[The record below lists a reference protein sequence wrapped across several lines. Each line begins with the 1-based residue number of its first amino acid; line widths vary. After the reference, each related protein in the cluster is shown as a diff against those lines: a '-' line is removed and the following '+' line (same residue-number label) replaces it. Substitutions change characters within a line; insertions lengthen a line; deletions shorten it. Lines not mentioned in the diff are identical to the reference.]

1 MYEGENN
8 GIIFYPIIRKTQINW
23 LIINVNIVINAV
35 MVELEDFVI
44 EKSRLML
51 HLGVFLFFVD

>member
-1 MYEGENN
+1 M

-23 LIINVNIVINAV
+23 IIIKVNIVISAV